1 MSPRTLDVRPD
12 PVDDHAQPSTA
23 DSTSSADAEEVL
35 SLLADEHAQAIIETI
50 SDEAL
55 PARTI
60 ATELDISRATVYRRL
75 NRLEEAGLVTSAMT
89 YRSDG
94 RHRQRF
100 QATFEEVRL
109 AVDGGEIA
117 LTELT

>member
-1 MSPRTLDVRPD
+1 MSPRTLDARPD
-12 PVDDHAQPSTA
+12 RVNDHTRPSTA
-23 DSTSSADAEEVL
+23 DSTSSADVEEVL

-100 QATFEEVRL
+100 RATFEEVRL
-109 AVDGGEIA
+109 AIDGGEIA
-117 LTELT
+117 LAELT